1 MFRALGLWS
10 FLWVQVGFE
19 VRSTFRN
26 LQNRFATPKVV
37 RSPQEDTAN
46 RTCSSNKSFPQ
57 GRLNANTVIAA

>member
-1 MFRALGLWS
+1 MGLWS
-10 FLWVQVGFE
+10 FLGVQVGFD

-26 LQNRFATPKVV
+26 LQNRLATPKVV

-46 RTCSSNKSFPQ
+46 RTCRAACSNDSFPQ